1 MVPSNDCKKWLI
13 VYSQQQLLIFC
24 FSQKKM
30 HSGPPTSGGQFCCC
44 SSSWRETKNNK
55 LCVSLSPSW
64 ETVDTKCSPWQNAH
78 AFTDVCW
85 ACYVQTAAVPNTVMS
100 PIYWAIWKK
109 IIMFHKSMLKRQ
121 TKHLNVDAK
130 KEGAYKIASR
140 FEAVHLIS
148 WFMALIDG
156 TNILPPWHGYMNF
169 ESRKG
174 WPSFVLQAVVNNE
187 LARHFI
193 TSWLSFFFIW
203 ISLNICS
210 LKSTEGI
217 GASH

>member
-1 MVPSNDCKKWLI
+1 MEDSFAV
-13 VYSQQQLLIFC
+13 
-24 FSQKKM
+24 
-30 HSGPPTSGGQFCCC
+30 
-44 SSSWRETKNNK
+44 
-55 LCVSLSPSW
+55 
-64 ETVDTKCSPWQNAH
+64 
-78 AFTDVCW
+78 
-85 ACYVQTAAVPNTVMS
+85 AAVLDEKQKITSYVPVSHPVGKWWTQNVAPDRTPMHLPMCVEPAVYKHS
-100 PIYWAIWKK
+100 SCARYSYVSNLFGNLKK
-109 IIMFHKSMLKRQ
+109 KKIMFHKSMLKRQ

-130 KEGAYKIASR
+130 KEGAYKIARR

-148 WFMALIDG
+148 RFMALIDG

-193 TSWLSFFFIW
+193 TSWLFRQFEFHSTYAV
-203 ISLNICS
+203 SNQ
-210 LKSTEGI
+210 LKGS